1 MEIEP
6 FVPAWLTWLAA
17 AGMGAVAIAALV
29 RMLEAVLDL
38 DLG

>member
-17 AGMGAVAIAALV
+17 AGMGVIAIAALV
-29 RMLEAVLDL
+29 RMLEAVIDL

>member
-6 FVPAWLTWLAA
+6 FVPAWLTWAA
-17 AGMGAVAIAALV
+17 AAAIGAFAIVALV
-29 RMLEAVLDL
+29 RVLEAVIDL

>member
-6 FVPAWLTWLAA
+6 FVPAWLTWLTA
-17 AGMGAVAIAALV
+17 AGMGALAIAALV
-29 RMLEAVLDL
+29 RMLEAVIDL